1 MADVTPPRLVWID
14 CEMTGLD
21 PDQDELVEV
30 AVICTDFGLLPLD
43 EGVSVVI
50 APSERALAQ
59 MGDFV
64 RSMHQT
70 SGLLDELPSGLSLV
84 EAEQVIVDY
93 LAGHGLTPGASALA
107 GNSVGTDRVFLKKF
121 LPKVHD
127 FLHYRNVDVST
138 IKELAR
144 HWYPKVFYHQPE
156 KSGGHRALADIR
168 ESIRELDY
176 YRRAL
181 FISDPG
187 PTTREVKEAAALAK
201 DFIAPTQ
208 APSAEL

>member
-21 PDQDELVEV
+21 PDVDELVEV

-70 SGLLDELPSGLSLV
+70 SGLLDELTSGLSLV

-181 FISDPG
+181 FSDPG
-187 PTTREVKEAAALAK
+187 PTTREAKEAAALANE
-201 DFIAPTQ
+201 FIAPTQ
-208 APSAEL
+208 APPAKL